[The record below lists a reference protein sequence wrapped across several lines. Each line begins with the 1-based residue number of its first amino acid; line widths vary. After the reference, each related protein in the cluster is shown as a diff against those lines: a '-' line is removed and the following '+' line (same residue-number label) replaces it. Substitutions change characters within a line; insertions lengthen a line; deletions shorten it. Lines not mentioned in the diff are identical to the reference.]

1 MRSAIDQIYRAT
13 GKANDGQ
20 IVRQDLREQTFNALV
35 RFHKILCRAREHGE
49 LSALRRTAAR
59 QIDVEPGLSIELP
72 HQAFF
77 VSGFEVPV
85 IRHGR
90 RRGMIETGEQEFNRL
105 VAIGSS
111 MDQRVGAAGGRQTL
125 IRGVII
131 AVRQQHDGNF
141 AQSFMFAEG
150 SAELE
155 AVDARHQNIADHGI
169 GQRRFGFCQRFSA
182 VFCRRHTETEIGEI
196 SGQQFQLFRVIIDG
210 QNDPSGSRHVFRGP
224 TGGQMAAHRA
234 DSKTTAPPA

>member
-20 IVRQDLREQTFNALV
+20 IVRQDLREQTFNALA
-35 RFHKILCRAREHGE
+35 RFHKILRRAREHGE

-90 RRGMIETGEQEFNRL
+90 RRGMIETSEQEFNRL

-111 MDQRVGAAGGRQTL
+111 MDQRVGAAGGRQTADP
-125 IRGVII
+125 R
-131 AVRQQHDGNF
+131 
-141 AQSFMFAEG
+141 
-150 SAELE
+150 
-155 AVDARHQNIADHGI
+155 RHHSCSSTTRWEFCPVVHVCGGI
-169 GQRRFGFCQRFSA
+169 GRARSRRC
-182 VFCRRHTETEIGEI
+182 
-196 SGQQFQLFRVIIDG
+196 
-210 QNDPSGSRHVFRGP
+210 
-224 TGGQMAAHRA
+224 AASKHR
-234 DSKTTAPPA
+234 